1 MTVKNMKLIR
11 KNLASISLV
20 MILVSL
26 TFPGSSLETD
36 ILMLTEH
43 NLSMAVG
50 PEFML
55 SKSTDTT
62 DDGNSMQT
70 ITINNTMDSN
80 VNASLLV
87 YSLPLYKED
96 LNKINSSK
104 FSEFMESTMV
114 GLFQVAG
121 GEVTSEVSVKN
132 AWQRNVTAYFISIPK
147 SKENPKGEEF
157 ILASWPI
164 DSRNMVML
172 ISYLDQ
178 NETINIIETFEVK
191 S

>member
-1 MTVKNMKLIR
+1 MVKNMKLIR

-20 MILVSL
+20 MVLVSL
-26 TFPGSSLETD
+26 TIPGSSLETD

-43 NLSMAVG
+43 NLSLKIG

-55 SKSTDTT
+55 SKSTGTT
-62 DDGNSMQT
+62 DDGNSIQT
-70 ITINNTMDSN
+70 ITINNTIDPN

-104 FSEFMESTMV
+104 FSEFIESTMV

-121 GEVTSEVSVKN
+121 GKVASEVSVKN
-132 AWQRNVTAYFISIPK
+132 AWQRNVTAYSISIPK